1 MALVARSHGTYKDA
15 LFPTVYI
22 TALFNSGA
30 IARNRCGR
38 FFQKA
43 LFILLFL
50 GLTFIAVLAVFARTG
65 IDTWIQFSLYIVPL
79 FSMICGHLIFK
90 SYSFKEILNKPIG
103 QNGSTEKE
111 TDFETSSFDNNVYS
125 FLRKRSLRTCFY
137 PVSLVL
143 YQWTVYMLFFYDE
156 GSSEFSGPF
165 NGFKNVSEHSSY
177 ATGDFAHF
185 HLDQE
190 AWLPLYY
197 TFWTIAMYV
206 SGFVGFCF
214 ILVVD
219 VHKLDIKSFLNKI
232 GNVPLMQERTS
243 SNHHSNVYSKTRI
256 TNYGRYEA
264 VDTRIR
270 TPVGLCFRG
279 LSLVTGFLSLGLVE
293 LGSGQ
298 PQQMSDIAGYE
309 NTQDNAGTQNNA
321 GTRNDAGEVSDSGI
335 TNGLSAS
342 VDVENGNE
350 PSSSGQRGGPPTPKT
365 ITPREASQ
373 LLIQLMSSLERNS
386 SLFKPFLVLLT
397 FFSVTNLVTHVVA
410 MAVLEINNFTS
421 LHWWTLVRTLFWFL
435 LAIRL
440 LWTVATITNALS
452 RIIPH
457 IYYLRSVGQLKG
469 SKQEWDDFF
478 QLAETFQ
485 FGSRTYGFPLTLNQ
499 VASIVAV
506 VNFSFLIVLSLI
518 SKTQK

>member
-1 MALVARSHGTYKDA
+1 MTLVARSHGTYKDA

-50 GLTFIAVLAVFARTG
+50 GLTFIALLAVFARTG

-103 QNGSTEKE
+103 QNGSTE
-111 TDFETSSFDNNVYS
+111 TDFETSTFANNVYS

-185 HLDQE
+185 HLDQGT
-190 AWLPLYY
+190 WLPLYY

-219 VHKLDIKSFLNKI
+219 VQKLDIKSFLCKF
-232 GNVPLMQERTS
+232 GNGPLIQKRTS
-243 SNHHSNVYSKTRI
+243 LNYHSNVHYRTQI
-256 TNYGRYEA
+256 TNHGRYGA
-264 VDTRIR
+264 VNTRVT
-270 TPVGLCFRG
+270 TPVGFCSRV
-279 LSLVTGFLSLGLVE
+279 LSLVTGFLTLGLVE
-293 LGSGQ
+293 LASGQ
-298 PQQMSDIAGYE
+298 PQQMPGITGYE
-309 NTQDNAGTQNNA
+309 DTRNNA
-321 GTRNDAGEVSDSGI
+321 GSQNNEGTQMTRALEMMQVRI
-335 TNGLSAS
+335 VGL
-342 VDVENGNE
+342 
-350 PSSSGQRGGPPTPKT
+350 Q
-365 ITPREASQ
+365 
-373 LLIQLMSSLERNS
+373 MC
-386 SLFKPFLVLLT
+386 
-397 FFSVTNLVTHVVA
+397 
-410 MAVLEINNFTS
+410 
-421 LHWWTLVRTLFWFL
+421 
-435 LAIRL
+435 
-440 LWTVATITNALS
+440 
-452 RIIPH
+452 
-457 IYYLRSVGQLKG
+457 
-469 SKQEWDDFF
+469 
-478 QLAETFQ
+478 
-485 FGSRTYGFPLTLNQ
+485 
-499 VASIVAV
+499 
-506 VNFSFLIVLSLI
+506 
-518 SKTQK
+518 